1 MAGAFIESR
10 REGEVLEWRLRGEWR
25 AINIPAIQAE
35 QQGMDLAGARE
46 VRIATGEAD
55 IDLAG
60 CWLLNHI
67 GHELEKASVALTW
80 ADAEPRGLHVVRE
93 ALDLEAEARPPA
105 MQPDPL
111 AVAMEKLGR
120 TTVERVEELRDGVT
134 FVGRIAGAW
143 SGAFTSWRR
152 LRPISIARHV
162 YDTGIT
168 AIPIVALIA
177 FLITVIIAYL
187 SASQLRNYGAD
198 IYVVDLITVGVLR
211 ELGVLLT
218 AIIVAGRSG
227 SAFAAEI
234 GVMKLNDEVDALAA
248 MGMHPLE
255 VLVLPRLLGLII
267 ALPALTVV
275 ADAMGLAG
283 GALLSWFLLEIPFT
297 QYMVRMDEAI
307 ASTTFWVGIVKA
319 PVFAFLIAFVGTLR
333 GMEVRGSSRELGRLT
348 TVAVVQSIFLVIF
361 ADAIFAVIFME
372 LDI

>member
-1 MAGAFIESR
+1 MCERPGGIDCRLAGDWRIDGIEALAPALAVVSRPVSGEVVFDGTALGSLDLSGAWVLSTMERRLRAAGAAIRWVTPRPDLLAFIDEIQGGTAPAELET
-10 REGEVLEWRLRGEWR
+10 EGEGFGVTLPLEQVGR
-25 AINIPAIQAE
+25 
-35 QQGMDLAGARE
+35 
-46 VRIATGEAD
+46 
-55 IDLAG
+55 
-60 CWLLNHI
+60 
-67 GHELEKASVALTW
+67 
-80 ADAEPRGLHVVRE
+80 
-93 ALDLEAEARPPA
+93 
-105 MQPDPL
+105 L
-111 AVAMEKLGR
+111 AVAAGKTGVAALQFYGEAA
-120 TTVERVEELRDGVT
+120 TVIGGCLRDPRRFRWPSVVRHIYETGV
-134 FVGRIAGAW
+134 
-143 SGAFTSWRR
+143 S
-152 LRPISIARHV
+152 
-162 YDTGIT
+162 
-168 AIPIVALIA
+168 AIPIVSLIA
-177 FLITVIIAYL
+177 FLISVIVAYIG
-187 SASQLRNYGAD
+187 AQQLRQFGGE
-198 IYVVDLITVGVLR
+198 IFVVDLVTISVLR

-255 VLVLPRLLGLII
+255 VLVLPRLLGLMI
-267 ALPALTVV
+267 ALPALTVI

-307 ASTTFWVGIVKA
+307 ASTTFWVGLMKA

-333 GMEVRGSSRELGRLT
+333 GMEVRGSSRDLGRLT